1 MCGRFALARRP
12 AALARVFALAE
23 AADCTPRYNIAPT
36 TDIAAVRR
44 SLHSDRCRQCPGG
57 AGP

>member
-23 AADCTPRYNIAPT
+23 VADCAPRSNIAPT
-36 TDIAAVRR
+36 TAIAVVRQ
-44 SLHSDRCRQCPGG
+44 SLHSDRYR
-57 AGP
+57 